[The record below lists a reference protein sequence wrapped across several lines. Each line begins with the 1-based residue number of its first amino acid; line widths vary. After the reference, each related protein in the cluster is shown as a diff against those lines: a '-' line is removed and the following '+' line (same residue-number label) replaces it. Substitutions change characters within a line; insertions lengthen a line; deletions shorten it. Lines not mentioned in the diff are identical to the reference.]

1 MTTLIKYNPIMMT
14 DSYKYSHIFQYP
26 NRKGF
31 VSSYIESRGGEFDAT
46 VFYGLQILLKDLEAN
61 PITHEMVDEAKELIT
76 EHGEPFDEEGWR
88 LIVDRH
94 GGKLPLRIQA
104 VPEGQVVPTKN
115 ILVQVINT
123 DEDFPWLPSF
133 METVILRAVWYPTTV
148 ATLSYEVKK
157 IIKNNL
163 DETANIEGLMF
174 KLHDFGA
181 RGASSEETAAIGGS
195 AHLVN
200 FMGTDTATALR
211 VPRAYYGEKGAV
223 GFSIPAAEHS
233 TATSWGKDREVEF
246 ARHMLNA
253 FNTPVIAVVSDSY
266 DIFNMVENVWCGELL
281 DEVKASGKTIVIRP
295 DSGEPVET
303 LRKIFRIL
311 ERCLGDEVT
320 LNEQGYK
327 ILPSYYRV
335 IQGDGININSIRAI
349 LNMLKEEGWT
359 GDNIAFG
366 MGGKLL
372 QGVDRDTQKFAMKA
386 SAGKYGDD
394 DWIDIFKSPITDK
407 GKVSKKGRM
416 ALIYD
421 GEDQLIT
428 VPEKNTNDDSNLLKD
443 VFIDGIVT
451 KEYTF
456 TEVRERAARGW

>member
-200 FMGTDTATALR
+200 FMGTDTATG
-211 VPRAYYGEKGAV
+211 V
-223 GFSIPAAEHS
+223 
-233 TATSWGKDREVEF
+233 
-246 ARHMLNA
+246 LNA
-253 FNTPVIAVVSDSY
+253 LS
-266 DIFNMVENVWCGELL
+266 M
-281 DEVKASGKTIVIRP
+281 
-295 DSGEPVET
+295 
-303 LRKIFRIL
+303 
-311 ERCLGDEVT
+311 
-320 LNEQGYK
+320 
-327 ILPSYYRV
+327 
-335 IQGDGININSIRAI
+335 
-349 LNMLKEEGWT
+349 
-359 GDNIAFG
+359 
-366 MGGKLL
+366 
-372 QGVDRDTQKFAMKA
+372 
-386 SAGKYGDD
+386 
-394 DWIDIFKSPITDK
+394 
-407 GKVSKKGRM
+407 
-416 ALIYD
+416 
-421 GEDQLIT
+421 
-428 VPEKNTNDDSNLLKD
+428 
-443 VFIDGIVT
+443 
-451 KEYTF
+451 
-456 TEVRERAARGW
+456 